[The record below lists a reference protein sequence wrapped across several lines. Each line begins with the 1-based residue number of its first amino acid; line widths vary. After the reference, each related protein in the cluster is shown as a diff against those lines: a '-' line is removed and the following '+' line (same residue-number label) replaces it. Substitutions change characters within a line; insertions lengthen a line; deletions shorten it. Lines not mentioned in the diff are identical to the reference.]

1 MADRRT
7 FLSGVAVA
15 VTAGC
20 LDTGG
25 SSEPD
30 DGREEPTDGGADPDP
45 DPSYHLRAA
54 PVEIAEREPVLSTEE
69 AAVAE
74 IEPLVELLAEVKER
88 LEVRYA
94 SLSAA
99 DAEAFEELTADVE
112 RYAAGNPPGYYIDH
126 EGLVI
131 SVTIS
136 G

>member
-1 MADRRT
+1 MADKRT
-7 FLSGVAVA
+7 FLAGVAAA

-20 LDTGG
+20 LDAGG
-25 SSEPD
+25 SGEPD
-30 DGREEPTDGGADPDP
+30 NGRDETADSGADD
-45 DPSYHLRAA
+45 DPSHHLRAA
-54 PVEIAEREPVLSTEE
+54 PVEIADREPVLSTDEE
-69 AAVAE
+69 AVAE
-74 IEPLVELLAEVKER
+74 IEPLVDLLAEVKET

-99 DAEAFEELTADVE
+99 DAEAFGELTADVE

-131 SVTIS
+131 SVILS